1 MPRLDEFH
9 GIQGSAPGREKEKE
23 GGRNSVWVSST
34 KRGAAAA
41 AAAVVADRRAE
52 EKEKE
57 EVEEEEEV
65 GGGEEEKKRGAPPP
79 AAPVVADRGA
89 EEKEKEEV
97 EEEEEVVE
105 EEEDRKTQ
113 PPGEKAAETSA
124 VLQYVGRSYA
134 GRHPGCSDFH
144 VMTLPSFTWERR
156 PGAGRSGRLRGRKR
170 Q

>member
-1 MPRLDEFH
+1 MRFTCSVPRLDEFH

-41 AAAVVADRRAE
+41 AAAVVADRR
-52 EKEKE
+52 
-57 EVEEEEEV
+57 
-65 GGGEEEKKRGAPPP
+65 
-79 AAPVVADRGA
+79 A

>member
-41 AAAVVADRRAE
+41 AAAVVADRR
-52 EKEKE
+52 
-57 EVEEEEEV
+57 
-65 GGGEEEKKRGAPPP
+65 
-79 AAPVVADRGA
+79 A